1 MRKIITLIRARVRNF
16 FDPADGDV
24 HTQNIECLWKRAK
37 KKLRNQSGTSQ
48 ALFPSYIKE
57 FVWHENYC
65 RTANKKIFSCIIR
78 LIDESYNV

>member
-1 MRKIITLIRARVRNF
+1 MRKIMTLIRAHGLLNR
-16 FDPADGDV
+16 
-24 HTQNIECLWKRAK
+24 LWKRAK

-57 FVWHENYC
+57 FVWRENYC
-65 RTANKKIFSCIIR
+65 RTANKKIFSCIIQ